1 MQKVLI
7 VIEKAGNNY
16 SCYSPDLPGVI
27 STGKTKEETKKNM
40 AEAIKM
46 HIDGLMEDGTNI
58 PEPVSYAEYL
68 TI

>member
-1 MQKVLI
+1 MQKMLI

-40 AEAIKM
+40 VEAIRM
-46 HIDGLMEDGTNI
+46 HIDGLMEDGINI